1 MNLAKFSVARN
12 FNKTFPIKNLQCFS
26 SSPEASEKDLVKKTS
41 LFDFHVARGGK
52 IVNFAG
58 YLLPVQ
64 YADQSLIQSHIHT
77 RTPGCASIFDVSEGD
92 FAITNVKSKSSFRSL
107 TCCKRSLL
115 EKMRLSA

>member
-1 MNLAKFSVARN
+1 MNLAKCCVAHN
-12 FNKTFPIKNLQCFS
+12 FNKTFPIKTLKCFS
-26 SSPEASEKDLVKKTS
+26 TSPEASEKERAKKTS

-77 RTPGCASIFDVSEGD
+77 RTTGCASIFDVSEK
-92 FAITNVKSKSSFRSL
+92 NL
-107 TCCKRSLL
+107 
-115 EKMRLSA
+115 RLRLVIRKVF